1 MMPGMATLMADSMCD
16 DSYSSC
22 GRQSISSS
30 RSLPSSSCSL
40 SHATVLLIAISDA
53 KGTGLSVSI
62 MGVELR
68 ERAGCLPDAP
78 RGRHRPS
85 APRAKL
91 PLSERG
97 LIPPRLTQAEAS
109 GWGRR
114 DRSKAGG
121 SLCTQLQPL
130 ALSVNESLSMKLP
143 R

>member
-40 SHATVLLIAISDA
+40 SHSTVLLIAISEA

-78 RGRHRPS
+78 RGRHRLG
-85 APRAKL
+85 APH
-91 PLSERG
+91 
-97 LIPPRLTQAEAS
+97 EAAALGAGFNSTSTFPNRVS

-114 DRSKAGG
+114 VRREAGL
-121 SLCTQLQPL
+121 SLCTRLQPL
-130 ALSVNESLSMKLP
+130 ALDVNESL
-143 R
+143 

>member
-62 MGVELR
+62 MGVER
-68 ERAGCLPDAP
+68 PERARCLPDSP

-85 APRAKL
+85 APRQ
-91 PLSERG
+91 SR
-97 LIPPRLTQAEAS
+97 RSWS
-109 GWGRR
+109 G
-114 DRSKAGG
+114 
-121 SLCTQLQPL
+121 
-130 ALSVNESLSMKLP
+130 V
-143 R
+143 